1 MDPLLKKAIQLNKT
15 GKREEARKMLIDIVS
30 EQPENLTAWLWL
42 VDTMD
47 SNHNRVTIIHQAEKF
62 HPNHPQ
68 LKQALKQ
75 FETDQASEEQALSDA
90 REPKS
95 QSVSTESAQQTPP
108 PEEDIKPTIEEDA
121 PSTEIQGEN
130 TTEKYEKESKKG
142 LGGWEPLSILRINAI
157 AKEEVRV
164 KAKTSAHKKQKSTS
178 IYFFLIL
185 FTVISIIIAGI
196 LWLRWQFFI
205 FPTTATKVTNTAT
218 LTIESTNTSEFSPTP
233 PTAATQASV
242 SEAEEPAPTE
252 TPQASPTPSLTPT
265 QEGFV
270 PTATSLLA
278 ATITPTPAVPEGLFV
293 ALEGEKFYDLAWSSN
308 GTYFALAASS
318 GLLIF
323 DGRTFEL
330 VQHITVDPPLPVRA
344 ITFSDDET
352 LIAGGFDSSAN
363 GEEFVTRAKLWNV
376 IDGAEIASFNYNQ
389 ARGDVDQLAISIDNE
404 TLWMNAKYD
413 QIIKWRITDGVLL
426 DVYEF
431 SALAVDY
438 YDVVFAPDRRSFA
451 RFSIYDRIRIFDSA
465 IGEQITTL
473 GMEKNAILLAYSPNN
488 QYLASNYEKSSFII
502 IWDIPAKRELRTIN
516 TYEESINT
524 LCFNPFNR
532 IIAAATSGDLIK
544 FFDLNSGE
552 ELRVISRQITNV
564 NQMSFSPDDTRLAMR
579 NNKDV
584 QIWALQTD
592 ELLATF
598 RLSP

>member
-1 MDPLLKKAIQLNKT
+1 MDPLLLKKAIQLNKT

-47 SNHNRVTIIHQAEKF
+47 SNHDRVTIIHQAEKF

-75 FETDQASEEQALSDA
+75 FETDQASDEQARSDTH
-90 REPKS
+90 EPKP
-95 QSVSTESAQQTPP
+95 QSISTEPAQQTTT
-108 PEEDIKPTIEEDA
+108 PEEDTETIKEEDNI
-121 PSTEIQGEN
+121 STDIQDEN
-130 TTEKYEKESKKG
+130 PADNFEGKGKKG
-142 LGGWEPLSILRINAI
+142 LDKPEPLSTLRKKAI
-157 AKEEVRV
+157 EEEKIRV
-164 KAKTSAHKKQKSTS
+164 KTKISAHKKQKSTS

-185 FTVISIIIAGI
+185 FAIITIIIAGI
-196 LWLRWQFFI
+196 LWLKWQFLI

-233 PTAATQASV
+233 PTAATQTSV
-242 SEAEEPAPTE
+242 PETEESQPTE
-252 TPQASPTPSLTPT
+252 TPQPSLTLT
-265 QEGFV
+265 QESFV

-293 ALEGEKFYDLAWSSN
+293 SLEGETFYDLAWSSN

-352 LIAGGFDSSAN
+352 LIAGGFDSSAT

-413 QIIKWRITDGVLL
+413 QIIKWRISDGTLL

-431 SALAVDY
+431 SSSAVDY
-438 YDVVFAPDRRSFA
+438 YNVVFAPDRRSFA
-451 RFSIYDRIRIFDSA
+451 RYSIYDRIRIFDSA

-473 GMEKNAILLAYSPNN
+473 GTEKNAIHLVYSPNN
-488 QYLASNYEKSSFII
+488 QYLASTYEKSSFIV

-532 IIAAATSGDLIK
+532 IIAAATSDDLIK

-564 NQMSFSPDDTRLAMR
+564 NQMAFSPDDTRLAMR

-592 ELLATF
+592 KLLATF